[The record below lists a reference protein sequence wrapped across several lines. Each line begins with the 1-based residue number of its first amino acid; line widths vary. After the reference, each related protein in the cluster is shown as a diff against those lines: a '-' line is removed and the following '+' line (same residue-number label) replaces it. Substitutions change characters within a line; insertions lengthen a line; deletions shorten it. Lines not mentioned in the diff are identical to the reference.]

1 MMHEQVHGL
10 AEYVNVPKTIATVL
24 SSGKCSLTELS
35 TTLGVEDLWWWL
47 EIITVDNYNRMVV
60 NKSQESN

>member
-1 MMHEQVHGL
+1 MSESIIGL
-10 AEYVNVPKTIATVL
+10 ADYVNVPKTIATVL

-47 EIITVDNYNRMVV
+47 EIITVDNYNRMVA
-60 NKSQESN
+60 NKQGGE

>member
-1 MMHEQVHGL
+1 MSETIIGL
-10 AEYVNVPKTIATVL
+10 ADYVNVPKTIATVL

-47 EIITVDNYNRMVV
+47 EIITVDNYNRMVA
-60 NKSQESN
+60 NKQGD

>member
-1 MMHEQVHGL
+1 MSEPIIGL
-10 AEYVNVPKTIATVL
+10 ADYVNVPKTIATVL

-47 EIITVDNYNRMVV
+47 EIITVDNYNRMVA
-60 NKSQESN
+60 NKQGGT

>member
-1 MMHEQVHGL
+1 MSETIIGL
-10 AEYVNVPKTIATVL
+10 ADYVNVPKTIATVL

-47 EIITVDNYNRMVV
+47 EIITVDNYNRMVA
-60 NKSQESN
+60 NKQGGE

>member
-1 MMHEQVHGL
+1 MMSETIIGL
-10 AEYVNVPKTIATVL
+10 ADYVNVPKTIATVL

-47 EIITVDNYNRMVV
+47 EIITVDNYNRMVA
-60 NKSQESN
+60 NKQGD

>member
-1 MMHEQVHGL
+1 MMSETIIGL
-10 AEYVNVPKTIATVL
+10 ADYVNVPKTIATVL

-47 EIITVDNYNRMVV
+47 EIITVANYNRMVA
-60 NKSQESN
+60 NKQGD

>member
-1 MMHEQVHGL
+1 MNDTVHGL
-10 AEYVNVPKTIATVL
+10 ADYVNMPKTIATVL

-47 EIITVDNYNRMVV
+47 EIITVDNYNQMVI
-60 NKSQESN
+60 NKAREAH

>member
-1 MMHEQVHGL
+1 MGQQIYGL
-10 AEYVNVPKTIATVL
+10 AEYANVPKTIATVL

-47 EIITVDNYNRMVV
+47 EIITVDNYNQMVI
-60 NKSQESN
+60 NKAQEKG